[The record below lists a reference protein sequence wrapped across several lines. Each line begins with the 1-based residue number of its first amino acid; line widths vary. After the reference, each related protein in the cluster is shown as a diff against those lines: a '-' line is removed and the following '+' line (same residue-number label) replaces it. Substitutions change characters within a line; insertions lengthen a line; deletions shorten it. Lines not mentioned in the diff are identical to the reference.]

1 MGTVRCILQKKHG
14 DVISVSPETTVYSA
28 LELMEENHIGSL
40 VVMDNG
46 RFAGIITERDYARK
60 VILKGKASKET
71 LVREIMSEHPVTV
84 TPDTTMEQCMGLM
97 TSKYIRH
104 LPVFDNNN
112 LVGLVS
118 IGDIVRYMIEE
129 QKFIIEE
136 LEHYITGHQE

>member
-1 MGTVRCILQKKHG
+1 MGTVRCILQKKQG
-14 DVISVSPETTVYSA
+14 DIISVDPETTVYSA
-28 LELMEENHIGSL
+28 LEKMEENHVGSL
-40 VVMDNG
+40 VVLDNG

-71 LVREIMSEHPVTV
+71 LVKEIMSEHPVIV
-84 TPDTTMEQCMGLM
+84 TPDTTMEQCMALM

-104 LPVFDNNN
+104 LPVFDNKE

-118 IGDIVRYMIEE
+118 IGDIVKYMIEE
-129 QKFIIEE
+129 QQFIIEE

>member
-84 TPDTTMEQCMGLM
+84 TPDTTMEQCMALM

>member
-1 MGTVRCILQKKHG
+1 MGTVRCILQKKNG
-14 DVISVSPETTVYSA
+14 NILSVDPETTVYSA
-28 LELMEENHIGSL
+28 LEKMEENHVGSL
-40 VVMDNG
+40 VVLENG
-46 RFAGIITERDYARK
+46 RFCGIITERDYARK

-71 LVREIMSEHPVTV
+71 LVKEIMSEHPVIV
-84 TPDTTMEQCMGLM
+84 TPDTTMEQCMALM

-104 LPVFDNNN
+104 LPVFNNKE

-118 IGDIVRYMIEE
+118 IGDIVKYMIEE